1 MAEIKASFHINYGKI
16 VSEQKKDIKECRK
29 MQNP

>member
-16 VSEQKKDIKECRK
+16 VSEQKKGIKELRRI
-29 MQNP
+29 